1 MALLL
6 IVALSAGFFSGLKI
20 TKDAMVNTGDKFLKQ
35 QNFYDFRLF
44 STLGFTQEEVEH
56 FTKLPEVKAAEG
68 LKTVEQNI
76 CRIESQY
83 RIRKLT
89 PLECWRLMDFSDEDF
104 QNGRQR
110 VLHRGRT
117 DDHGG
122 RSPIRGRYGC
132 P

>member
-1 MALLL
+1 MKKSSTIKMTWRSIRAFFGRYMALLL

-68 LKTVEQNI
+68 LKTVDALMEYEGESRPFKLFSMPENI
-76 CRIESQY
+76 NLPSFAPSVRAAKIYS
-83 RIRKLT
+83 
-89 PLECWRLMDFSDEDF
+89 
-104 QNGRQR
+104 
-110 VLHRGRT
+110 
-117 DDHGG
+117 
-122 RSPIRGRYGC
+122 
-132 P
+132 